1 MLYKKGRCKM
11 NFVDSL
17 IGFAIGDAVG
27 VPVEFTSRETL
38 KVNPTTDMEEYGT
51 HYQPKG
57 TWSDDTSMTIAT
69 VYSMIENN
77 TIDYNDIMYKFREWM
92 TTGKYTAT
100 GRCFDVGGT
109 CSSAIYHFNGTN
121 ACECG
126 LKEINSNGNGSLMRM
141 LPIVY
146 YCYYKKSNDNEIYN
160 YVERLSSLTHG
171 HAISVLGCYLYVK
184 YMINLLNGMDKY
196 DSYESLKNINLSF
209 FDENT
214 LNVYNHI
221 LKKDISKIKLR
232 DIKSSGYILDTLEAV
247 LWTILNT
254 RNYKDSI
261 LVSVN
266 MGDDTDTVGAITGS
280 ISGLIYG
287 INSIPL
293 EWLENLKKKDELLE
307 LSSIFERKL
316 NEGEIK

>member
-1 MLYKKGRCKM
+1 M
-11 NFVDSL
+11 
-17 IGFAIGDAVG
+17 
-27 VPVEFTSRETL
+27 
-38 KVNPTTDMEEYGT
+38 
-51 HYQPKG
+51 
-57 TWSDDTSMTIAT
+57 
-69 VYSMIENN
+69 
-77 TIDYNDIMYKFREWM
+77 
-92 TTGKYTAT
+92 
-100 GRCFDVGGT
+100 
-109 CSSAIYHFNGTN
+109 
-121 ACECG
+121 
-126 LKEINSNGNGSLMRM
+126 
-141 LPIVY
+141 
-146 YCYYKKSNDNEIYN
+146 
-160 YVERLSSLTHG
+160 
-171 HAISVLGCYLYVK
+171 YVK

-214 LNVYNHI
+214 LNVYNRI

>member
-1 MLYKKGRCKM
+1 
-11 NFVDSL
+11 
-17 IGFAIGDAVG
+17 
-27 VPVEFTSRETL
+27 
-38 KVNPTTDMEEYGT
+38 
-51 HYQPKG
+51 
-57 TWSDDTSMTIAT
+57 
-69 VYSMIENN
+69 
-77 TIDYNDIMYKFREWM
+77 
-92 TTGKYTAT
+92 
-100 GRCFDVGGT
+100 
-109 CSSAIYHFNGTN
+109 
-121 ACECG
+121 
-126 LKEINSNGNGSLMRM
+126 
-141 LPIVY
+141 
-146 YCYYKKSNDNEIYN
+146 
-160 YVERLSSLTHG
+160 
-171 HAISVLGCYLYVK
+171 
-184 YMINLLNGMDKY
+184 MDKY

-214 LNVYNHI
+214 LNVYNRI